1 MAIGDQPPPRIPSR
15 VRPKRGEK
23 GSITFRGRLIVS
35 RHGRPDGTHRQRTLP
50 NNRYGCSGN
59 RAANNSIHHARKVTA
74 YLDEHPRLEL
84 LYGARY
90 SPDDN
95 PAERVWGAL
104 KNYVANTAVTWPGRL
119 RQIHSFF
126 RARSPDQ
133 MLATAAPWT
142 SPWLPPGYEQNFWNG
157 A

>member
-59 RAANNSIHHARKVTA
+59 RAANTGRPKGSRKA
-74 YLDEHPRLEL
+74 GPQDREL
-84 LYGARY
+84 L
-90 SPDDN
+90 PDG
-95 PAERVWGAL
+95 PRITG
-104 KNYVANTAVTWPGRL
+104 
-119 RQIHSFF
+119 
-126 RARSPDQ
+126 PDAG
-133 MLATAAPWT
+133 LATGLERALTWAGEPLKR
-142 SPWLPPGYEQNFWNG
+142 SGSRRRNRR
-157 A
+157 AS